1 MEQPKMFWRRVMAF
15 IGIAGLLWYT
25 LIDGGADPWVIGA
38 YLYLVS
44 MWIFNPDT
52 FINLVGVLKG
62 FKKDDK

>member
-1 MEQPKMFWRRVMAF
+1 MAF

-25 LIDGGADPWVIGA
+25 LVDSGSDPWVIGA

-62 FKKDDK
+62 FKKDDN